1 MNFKRLLNTPVG
13 ITFISILLGLGLASL
28 FRKVCKDRN
37 CIEFNGPIIGEISG
51 KTYKY
56 DEKCYKYEATPVKCD
71 TTKKI
76 IDLKTP
82 DELDI
87 PKGFSFFGGSGGSS
101 AKP

>member
-1 MNFKRLLNTPVG
+1 M
-13 ITFISILLGLGLASL
+13 

-37 CIEFNGPIIGEISG
+37 CIEFNGPVIGDISG

-56 DEKCYKYEATPVKCD
+56 DDKCYTYEAAPVKCD

-82 DELDI
+82 DEMDL
-87 PKGFSFFGGSGGSS
+87 PKGASFFGNNA
-101 AKP
+101 AKNS